1 MSGQIYIVGGG
12 HAGTEAAFSIA
23 RLGLKCTI
31 ITMDINA
38 IGRMS
43 CNPAIGGL
51 AKSHLVKEIDA
62 FGGLMPMAA
71 DFAGIQFKT
80 LNLSKGPAVRS
91 LRIQTDKKKYSKYI
105 FDAIKKHRNIN
116 TKKGEVVSF
125 KTKNGCIDSIKLASG
140 EALSCS
146 GLIITAGT
154 FLNGLIHIGKD
165 TYRAGRL
172 GEAAA
177 HGLTECLL
185 DHGLSS
191 SRLKTG
197 TPPRVLKS
205 SINWNACRISAG
217 DAEKEPFSIFRSDV
231 DKNVNINTFS
241 VDTNQST
248 HDIINHN
255 LSDSAMYSGKI
266 TAAGPRYCPSIE
278 DKVVRFKDR
287 PSHSLFLEPEWLGS
301 DQIYV
306 AGFSTSLPKETQ
318 VRSLK
323 SIKGLENI
331 ELIRPGYAIEYDYIP
346 TYQLKSSLESKSIKN
361 LFLAGQIN
369 GTSGYEEAAAQGM
382 VAGINL
388 SLSAL
393 NKPHLVIKRH
403 EGYIGVLIDDLV
415 TKFIDE
421 PYRMFTSRSEYR
433 LSLRPDNVYKRLSPI
448 AKSLNLLDD
457 KFYNNFLHFE
467 KLCVDYRKSV
477 LSKTVSY
484 NNKNLSLDKFIKQPK
499 NTLFSFFNPKDTIS
513 KNSLFSVE
521 TDIKYSGYVEIE
533 KKRASKV
540 LSLEKTTIP
549 KDFNYLGLKNMSS
562 ESREKL
568 ALVKPETVAQAMR
581 IGGVSS
587 SDITELCFILSK

>member
-1 MSGQIYIVGGG
+1 MSGDIYIVGGG

-23 RLGLKCTI
+23 RLGLTCTI
-31 ITMDINA
+31 ITMDVDA

-62 FGGLMPMAA
+62 FGGLMPLAA
-71 DFAGIQFKT
+71 DHSGIQFKT
-80 LNLSKGPAVRS
+80 LNMSKGPAVRS

-105 FDAIKKHRNIN
+105 YNAIKNNKKIH

-125 KTKNGCIDSIKLASG
+125 KTKNERVKSIKLASG
-140 EALSCS
+140 EVLNCS

-165 TYRAGRL
+165 TYKAGRL

-177 HGLTECLL
+177 HGLTECLVNY
-185 DHGLSS
+185 GLHS

-205 SINWNACRISAG
+205 SIDWGKCRVSSG
-217 DAEKEPFSIFRSDV
+217 DKEKEPFSIFRSNV
-231 DKNVNINTFS
+231 DKNVNIDTFS
-241 VDTNQST
+241 VDTSRIT
-248 HDIINHN
+248 HDIINEN
-255 LSDSAMYSGKI
+255 INDSAMYSGKV

-287 PSHSLFLEPEWLGS
+287 SSHSLFLEPEWLGS
-301 DQIYV
+301 DQVYV
-306 AGFSTSLPKETQ
+306 AGFSTSLPKKTQ
-318 VRSLK
+318 VCALK

-331 ELIRPGYAIEYDYIP
+331 EFIRPGYAIEYDYIP

-382 VAGINL
+382 IAGINL

-393 NKPHLVIKRH
+393 NKPPLIIKRH
-403 EGYIGVLIDDLV
+403 EGYAGVLIDDLV

-433 LSLRPDNVYKRLSPI
+433 LSLRPDNVYNRLTPI
-448 AKSLNLLDD
+448 ARSLGLLDN
-457 KFYNNFLHFE
+457 KFYNNYLHFE
-467 KLCVDYRKSV
+467 KLCSDYRNSIS
-477 LSKTVSY
+477 SKTVSF
-484 NNKNLSLDKFIKQPK
+484 NNKVLPLDKFIKQPK
-499 NTLFSFFNPKDTIS
+499 NSLFSFFNPKDIVS
-513 KNSLFSVE
+513 KSSLFSVE
-521 TDIKYSGYVEIE
+521 TDIKYSGYVDIE
-533 KKRASKV
+533 KKRANKV
-540 LSLEKTTIP
+540 LSLEKTVIP
-549 KDFNYLGLKNMSS
+549 KNFNYLDLKNMSS

-568 ALVKPETVAQAMR
+568 TLVKPETVAQAMR

-587 SDITELCFILSK
+587 SDITELCFVLSK